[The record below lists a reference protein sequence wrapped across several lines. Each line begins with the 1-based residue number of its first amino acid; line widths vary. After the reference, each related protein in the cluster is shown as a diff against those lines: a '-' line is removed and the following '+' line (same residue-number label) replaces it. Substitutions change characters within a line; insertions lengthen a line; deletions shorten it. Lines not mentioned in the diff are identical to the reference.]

1 MHSLDLVVLAGGKGS
16 RIKSLLKKKAKPMAI
31 FNKKPFLEYILQ
43 NYSKY
48 RFKNIF
54 LLTGYKSKEIINKF
68 HKNYYNFTLIN
79 CLKEKKLMGTGG
91 ALSILKKKKLN
102 DFILINGDTFLN
114 VDLSKLIKSCGKNNF
129 GSLTLVK
136 NKSYKSN
143 KKLITMDLKQG
154 KVVFKNSGS
163 FMNGGVYFFKRKFL
177 KLIKNKNLSLENEI
191 LPNLINKGK
200 ISGIITSSFFLDIG
214 TPNNFMSAKKL
225 LLKNCSKPAAFLD
238 RDGVINH
245 DTGYVHK
252 FRDFKLRPGVIEGL
266 KLLIK
271 KNYYIFIITNQA
283 GIGKGIFS
291 KSEFYRLHNQ
301 IKEKLQNKNI
311 FFDDVNYCPYH
322 PKAKLKKYR
331 KKTELRKPGNLM
343 IRQIKKKWHIKDS
356 GSFMIGDK
364 ISDKICAKKSKLY
377 FEFAERNF
385 LNQIK
390 RITKRN

>member
-16 RIKSLLKKKAKPMAI
+16 RIKYLLKKKAKPMAI
-31 FNKKPFLEYILQ
+31 FNKKPFIEYIIQ

-68 HKNYYNFTLIN
+68 HKKYYNFTLIN

-91 ALSILKKKKLN
+91 ALNILKKKKLN

-114 VDLSKLIKSCGKNNF
+114 VDLSKLIKSCSRNSF
-129 GSLTLVK
+129 GSLCLVK
-136 NKSYKSN
+136 SKSYKSN
-143 KKLITMDLKQG
+143 RKLITMGLKQG
-154 KVVFKNSGS
+154 RIVFKNSGG
-163 FMNGGVYFFKRKFL
+163 FMNGGVYFFKKKIL

-191 LPNLINKGK
+191 LPNLINKKK
-200 ISGIITSSFFLDIG
+200 ISGIVASSFFLDIG
-214 TPNNFMSAKKL
+214 TPINFKRAKKL
-225 LLKNCSKPAAFLD
+225 LIKNCSKPAAFLD
-238 RDGVINH
+238 RDGVINY

-252 FRDFKLRPGVIEGL
+252 IRDFKFRPGVIEGL

-271 KNYYIFIITNQA
+271 RNYFIFIVTNQA
-283 GIGKGIFS
+283 GIGKDIFS

-390 RITKRN
+390 RITKRS

>member
-114 VDLSKLIKSCGKNNF
+114 VDLSKLIKSCSKNNF

-143 KKLITMDLKQG
+143 KKLITMDLNQG
-154 KVVFKNSGS
+154 RVVFKN
-163 FMNGGVYFFKRKFL
+163 
-177 KLIKNKNLSLENEI
+177 
-191 LPNLINKGK
+191 
-200 ISGIITSSFFLDIG
+200 
-214 TPNNFMSAKKL
+214 
-225 LLKNCSKPAAFLD
+225 
-238 RDGVINH
+238 
-245 DTGYVHK
+245 
-252 FRDFKLRPGVIEGL
+252 
-266 KLLIK
+266 
-271 KNYYIFIITNQA
+271 
-283 GIGKGIFS
+283 
-291 KSEFYRLHNQ
+291 
-301 IKEKLQNKNI
+301 
-311 FFDDVNYCPYH
+311 
-322 PKAKLKKYR
+322 
-331 KKTELRKPGNLM
+331 
-343 IRQIKKKWHIKDS
+343 
-356 GSFMIGDK
+356 
-364 ISDKICAKKSKLY
+364 
-377 FEFAERNF
+377 
-385 LNQIK
+385 
-390 RITKRN
+390 